1 MNNSEKIALIN
12 YLQEFTTTE
21 RVEKIDYT
29 GQLRTRH
36 ITIALENI
44 FQSQNASAVLRS
56 AECLG
61 VQDIHVIENDN
72 PFEVHTDIA
81 LGSSKWLTIHRYNET
96 ENNTVNAIHQLK
108 ANGYRVI
115 ATMPHESEC
124 MLEEMDLSEPVAFL
138 FGTELTGLSEEAV
151 KHADGF
157 VKIPMYGFTESF
169 NISVSAAL
177 VMQNTMSKLRKS
189 DINWS
194 LSEEEQLDLKIEW
207 LKKSLKTPDMIVARY
222 FENLKKG

>member
-1 MNNSEKIALIN
+1 
-12 YLQEFTTTE
+12 
-21 RVEKIDYT
+21 
-29 GQLRTRH
+29 
-36 ITIALENI
+36 
-44 FQSQNASAVLRS
+44 
-56 AECLG
+56 
-61 VQDIHVIENDN
+61 
-72 PFEVHTDIA
+72 
-81 LGSSKWLTIHRYNET
+81 
-96 ENNTVNAIHQLK
+96 
-108 ANGYRVI
+108 
-115 ATMPHESEC
+115 
-124 MLEEMDLSEPVAFL
+124 MLEEMDLSSSVAFL

-189 DINWS
+189 DIKWS

-222 FENLKKG
+222 FENLKKDK